1 MIDMIINIS
10 FICMFIC
17 LPIALISLWFSGM
30 VSGKYYDAKTKEL
43 NKPLL
48 FVVAVGCTDR
58 CARATCY
65 LLYILCNGNPL
76 MKIYAKCGKKNYADG
91 YYDYFGRIDYR
102 GLARKRDW
110 VMAILF
116 WGFDL
121 MFLISGIIG
130 CIASALSGSA

>member
-1 MIDMIINIS
+1 MRID
-10 FICMFIC
+10 FIALNSMLIF
-17 LPIALISLWFSGM
+17 LPIGLISLWFSGI

-43 NKPLL
+43 DKPLL
-48 FVVAVGCTDR
+48 IVPAIGCTDR

-76 MKIYAKCGKKNYADG
+76 MKIYTKCGRKNYADG

-102 GLARKRDW
+102 ALARKRDW

-116 WGFDL
+116 WGSGAC
-121 MFLISGIIG
+121 FLISGITM
-130 CIASALSGSA
+130 CIASVLNGSA